1 MRSVYFLIGA
11 ALPYIRYLYA
21 GLSVVLIFI
30 GGKMLAEG
38 WVHVPTYVSLI
49 VVAGI
54 FGATIVASMMSPR
67 RRPE

>member
-1 MRSVYFLIGA
+1 
-11 ALPYIRYLYA
+11 
-21 GLSVVLIFI
+21 VVLIFI

-54 FGATIVASMMSPR
+54 FGATIVASMMSSR
-67 RRPE
+67 TRPE